1 VSSDADSGVE
11 IKGTDDGSGGGREV
25 VVSLRTYKAVT
36 VFSTLIA
43 IVSVLLG
50 FAFLDA
56 ATAEA
61 GPLPV
66 LFDVL
71 DVPLPIGPDVAGLVL
86 VLIGLA
92 LIGLGAA
99 VYVLGTRFRTTGM
112 RNAQD
117 DSDEQSGD
125 E

>member
-1 VSSDADSGVE
+1 MSSGADSGVE
-11 IKGTDDGSGGGREV
+11 VKGTDDGSGGGREV

-43 IVSVLLG
+43 IVSVLFG

-66 LFDVL
+66 LFDLL
-71 DVPLPIGPDVAGLVL
+71 DVSLPIGPDAAGLVL
-86 VLIGLA
+86 VLFGLT

-117 DSDEQSGD
+117 DSDEPSGN

>member
-1 VSSDADSGVE
+1 MSSDTGSEADG
-11 IKGTDDGSGGGREV
+11 GDGGSRGREIV
-25 VVSLRTYKAVT
+25 VPLRTYKAVT
-36 VFSTLIA
+36 VFSTLLA
-43 IVSVLLG
+43 IVCVLLG

-66 LFDVL
+66 LFDLLPSVG
-71 DVPLPIGPDVAGLVL
+71 LPIGSGVISLVL
-86 VLIGLA
+86 VLIGLG
-92 LIGLGAA
+92 LIAVGAG
-99 VYVLGTRFRTTGM
+99 VYVLGTRFRTAGM

-117 DSDEQSGD
+117 DSDEPSGN

>member
-1 VSSDADSGVE
+1 MSSDADSGVE

-43 IVSVLLG
+43 IVSVLFG

-66 LFDVL
+66 LFDLL
-71 DVPLPIGPDVAGLVL
+71 DVSLPIGPDAAGLVL
-86 VLIGLA
+86 VLLGLA

-117 DSDEQSGD
+117 DSDEPSGN

>member
-1 VSSDADSGVE
+1 MNSDADSGVE
-11 IKGTDDGSGGGREV
+11 VKGTDDGGGREV
-25 VVSLRTYKAVT
+25 VVPLRTYKAVT

-43 IVSVLLG
+43 IVSVLFG

-117 DSDEQSGD
+117 DSDEPSGN

>member
-1 VSSDADSGVE
+1 MRSDAESGAE
-11 IKGTDDGSGGGREV
+11 IDGTDGGGREV
-25 VVSLRTYKAVT
+25 VVPLRTYKAVT

-43 IVSVLLG
+43 IVSVLFG

-66 LFDVL
+66 LFDLL
-71 DVPLPIGPDVAGLVL
+71 DVSLPIGPDAAGLVL
-86 VLIGLA
+86 VLFGLT

-117 DSDEQSGD
+117 DSDEPSGN

>member
-1 VSSDADSGVE
+1 MRSDAESGAE
-11 IKGTDDGSGGGREV
+11 IDGTDGGGREV
-25 VVSLRTYKAVT
+25 VVPLQTYKAVT

-43 IVSVLLG
+43 IVSVLFG

-66 LFDVL
+66 LFDLL
-71 DVPLPIGPDVAGLVL
+71 DVSLPIGPDAAGLVL
-86 VLIGLA
+86 VLFGLT

-117 DSDEQSGD
+117 DSDEPSGN

>member
-1 VSSDADSGVE
+1 MRSDAESGAE
-11 IKGTDDGSGGGREV
+11 IDGTDGGGREV
-25 VVSLRTYKAVT
+25 VVPLRTYKAVT

-43 IVSVLLG
+43 IVSVLFG

-66 LFDVL
+66 LFDLL
-71 DVPLPIGPDVAGLVL
+71 DVSLPIGPDAAGLVL

-117 DSDEQSGD
+117 DSDEPSGN

>member
-1 VSSDADSGVE
+1 VRSDTESGAE
-11 IKGTDDGSGGGREV
+11 IDGTDGGGREV
-25 VVSLRTYKAVT
+25 VVPLRTYKAVT

-43 IVSVLLG
+43 IVSVLFG

-66 LFDVL
+66 LFDLL
-71 DVPLPIGPDVAGLVL
+71 DVSLPIGPDAAGLVL
-86 VLIGLA
+86 VLFGLT

-117 DSDEQSGD
+117 DSDEPSGN

>member
-1 VSSDADSGVE
+1 MGSDTGSGSE
-11 IKGTDDGSGGGREV
+11 ADGSDGGNRGREIV
-25 VVSLRTYKAVT
+25 VPLRTYKAVT
-36 VFSTLIA
+36 VFSTLVA
-43 IVSVLLG
+43 IVCVLLG

-66 LFDVL
+66 LFDLLPSVGL
-71 DVPLPIGPDVAGLVL
+71 PVGSDVVSLVL

-92 LIGLGAA
+92 LIGLGAG

-117 DSDEQSGD
+117 DSDEPSGN

>member
-1 VSSDADSGVE
+1 VRSDAESGAEV
-11 IKGTDDGSGGGREV
+11 KGTDDGSGGGREV
-25 VVSLRTYKAVT
+25 VVPLRTYKAVT

-43 IVSVLLG
+43 IVSVLFG

-66 LFDVL
+66 LFDLL
-71 DVPLPIGPDVAGLVL
+71 DVSLPIGPDAAGLVL
-86 VLIGLA
+86 VLLGLA

-117 DSDEQSGD
+117 DSDEPSGN

>member
-1 VSSDADSGVE
+1 MGSDAGSGTE
-11 IKGTDDGSGGGREV
+11 ADGDDDGRRGGREV
-25 VVSLRTYKAVT
+25 VVPLRTYKAVT

-66 LFDVL
+66 LFDLL
-71 DVPLPIGPDVAGLVL
+71 DVPLPFGPDAAGLVL
-86 VLIGLA
+86 VLLGLA

-117 DSDEQSGD
+117 DSDEPSGN

>member
-1 VSSDADSGVE
+1 MRSDAESGAE
-11 IKGTDDGSGGGREV
+11 IDGTDGGGREV
-25 VVSLRTYKAVT
+25 VVPLRTYKAVT

-43 IVSVLLG
+43 IVSVLFG

-66 LFDVL
+66 LFDLL
-71 DVPLPIGPDVAGLVL
+71 DVSLPIGPDAAGLVL
-86 VLIGLA
+86 VLLGLA

-117 DSDEQSGD
+117 DSDEPSGN